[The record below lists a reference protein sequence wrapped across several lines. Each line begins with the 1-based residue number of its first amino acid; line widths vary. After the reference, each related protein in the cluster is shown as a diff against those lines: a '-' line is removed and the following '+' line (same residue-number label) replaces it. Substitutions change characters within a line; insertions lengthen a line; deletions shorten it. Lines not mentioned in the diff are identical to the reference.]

1 MGYGAMARLH
11 ASVRGDAS
19 LRPSGR
25 RRHTCPRTAGEVT
38 TYTRIA
44 YVQEAHRISQGQVGR
59 KTEGRRLSRRA
70 VQEQQVHSCQR
81 SHHSY
86 SSKNSKTMFT
96 AKPKPHSERKKNK
109 SAEVITEQC
118 SICQVSE
125 GEFEMCDALSNVFDK
140 KPCTNFYTILQWY
153 IVFGFL
159 HEAMHIVTALLL
171 GVSWKDGILCDG
183 LAPLLFRTVIMRQ
196 SAFFNLTEDNLSRLF
211 LVRHAGW
218 FFSVILSLLIPHCF
232 PHARWAAAITAVEAI
247 TTDLFQWEA
256 YLPGITF
263 HTFSSTNASVLFC
276 GNFGMILLHHI
287 WCTNQGQ
294 SALDILETMVRV
306 TMMRGAQSGGVIT
319 FLPTGP
325 SDGNC
330 RPNMKGIRS
339 RVVNQKRTDLSV
351 QVRKIVQREVFRFN
365 RSLPE
370 EFVPVLSGHTRFA
383 TSSKATLD
391 GTHPHR
397 WTPATERRVYDFCAP
412 ASSGKSNCSV
422 APRVVKVVNYITHN
436 GDFDFYTVH
445 GKTYDIEIVQK
456 WLEIVT
462 ETPMP
467 ASVDSCAVA
476 GVVDLLR
483 TQGCFGLSARYALS
497 LGLPTSKIE
506 VINNFPSY
514 GHFVKIGEVFEEA
527 LGEIVNVSSES
538 LENVAENL
546 DKRQSLVYNVL
557 RKLAPR
563 FDELVKPMGHLI
575 DPEIGAGL
583 LNFCAVTVDAFF
595 DNDLF
600 MATKTFLKNAKG
612 SFGLCVTSSLDA
624 HRQICLA
631 ARGQTVS
638 GNVIL
643 FFPFYLYSF

>member
-1 MGYGAMARLH
+1 MLNKDQNPQPKRQTNKNAIKILNKGA
-11 ASVRGDAS
+11 
-19 LRPSGR
+19 
-25 RRHTCPRTAGEVT
+25 
-38 TYTRIA
+38 A
-44 YVQEAHRISQGQVGR
+44 Y
-59 KTEGRRLSRRA
+59 
-70 VQEQQVHSCQR
+70 
-81 SHHSY
+81 Y
-86 SSKNSKTMFT
+86 
-96 AKPKPHSERKKNK
+96 
-109 SAEVITEQC
+109 ITE
-118 SICQVSE
+118 SI
-125 GEFEMCDALSNVFDK
+125 N
-140 KPCTNFYTILQWY
+140 KPPSTNYYDVLKWY
-153 IVFGFL
+153 IFFGFL
-159 HEAMHIVTALLL
+159 HEAMHIVTALVL
-171 GVSWKDGILCDG
+171 GVSWQDGILCDG
-183 LAPLLFRTVIMRQ
+183 FVPLLFRTVVWRQ
-196 SAFFNLTEDNLSRLF
+196 SAFFNLTEDNVSRLF

-218 FFSVILSLLIPHCF
+218 AFSVILALLIPRYF
-232 PHARWAAAITAVEAI
+232 PHVRWAAAMTAFEAV
-247 TTDLFQWEA
+247 TTDLFQLEV
-256 YLPGITF
+256 YLPGITYRP
-263 HTFSSTNASVLFC
+263 FSSTDAYVLFC

-287 WCTNQGQ
+287 WCTKQGQ

-325 SDGNC
+325 CDGKG
-330 RPNMKGIRS
+330 RPTMKGIRS

-351 QVRKIVQREVFRFN
+351 QVRKIVQREVFRFG

-370 EFVPVLSGHTRFA
+370 GFVPVLSGHTRFA

-397 WTPATERRVYDFCAP
+397 WTPATERRVYDFSAP
-412 ASSGKSNCSV
+412 ESSGKSKSIV
-422 APRVVKVVNYITHN
+422 APQVVKVVNYITHN

-462 ETPMP
+462 ESPMP

-476 GVVDLLR
+476 GVVDVLR

-506 VINNFPSY
+506 VIDNFPTNS
-514 GHFVKIGEVFEEA
+514 HFEKIGEVFEEA
-527 LGEIVNVSSES
+527 LGEMVHTASETLENLSENSDKRES
-538 LENVAENL
+538 LAC
-546 DKRQSLVYNVL
+546 NVL
-557 RKLAPR
+557 RKLEHR
-563 FDELVKPMGHLI
+563 FDELVKPIGHLI

-583 LNFCAVTVDAFF
+583 LKFCTVTIDAFF

-638 GNVIL
+638 RKDTL
-643 FFPFYLYSF
+643 FFPIVSK